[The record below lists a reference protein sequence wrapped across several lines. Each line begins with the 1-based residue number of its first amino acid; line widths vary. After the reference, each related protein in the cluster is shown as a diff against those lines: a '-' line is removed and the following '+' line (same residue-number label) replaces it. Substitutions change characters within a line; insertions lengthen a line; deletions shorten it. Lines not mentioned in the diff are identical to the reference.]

1 MAVAEQDQATE
12 SSEGGARNTAL
23 KAAAAAAATGAAT
36 FAVRKMLS
44 HDGHGSDADDASE
57 GNGSTREGS
66 GGRRSKRGSGNTSSV
81 LSSAVSSAWD
91 AASHMVIPVAE
102 DAADAA
108 GKYLAEH
115 GPDVVRER
123 IVPRFIEAFNQ
134 AN

>member
-36 FAVRKMLS
+36 FAVRKLLS
-44 HDGHGSDADDASE
+44 HDGDGSDGDDLSEAD
-57 GNGSTREGS
+57 GSTREGS
-66 GGRRSKRGSGNTSSV
+66 GKRGSKRGSRNTSV
-81 LSSAVSSAWD
+81 LSSAASSAWD
-91 AASHMVIPVAE
+91 AASDMVIPVAE
-102 DAADAA
+102 DAAEAA